1 MSSRREFITL
11 VLTLGLVLAIGLV
24 AVQAQAQTW
33 PQRTVRVILPLPPG
47 TATDIAARLFAQRL
61 SERWAQP
68 VIVEN
73 RQGGDGIPA
82 VMSFLAARDNHTL
95 MFSFAGVITIN
106 PLIHDKLP
114 YDPARDL
121 VPVASVIDN
130 FFAIAASAALKV
142 ISLEDF
148 IRLVRSQP
156 GKLNWA
162 ATPGLPDYIFAALQR
177 SAGIKMT
184 QVSYRDFTPALQDL
198 GEGRIHVAVSG
209 LAFLLPQVQTG
220 KAKLLMVTNHE
231 RAPLAPDIPTAQEA
245 GYPDLTFDGV
255 VGFYGWRDMPAD
267 LKQRIAADVRAVGAD
282 PAIGAR
288 IASAGSLVRLGGPAE
303 FAAAI
308 EEQRAKIAAIHD
320 TVAKPAQ

>member
-1 MSSRREFITL
+1 MRRGEFITL

-24 AVQAQAQTW
+24 AVQAHAQTW

-61 SERWAQP
+61 AERWGQP

-121 VPVASVIDN
+121 VPVASVVDN

-142 ISLEDF
+142 ASLEDF

-162 ATPGLPDYIFAALQR
+162 ARAADARVSVNWILR
-177 SAGIKMT
+177 SSRTMF
-184 QVSYRDFTPALQDL
+184 SWCRR
-198 GEGRIHVAVSG
+198 GRIITLRPSAS
-209 LAFLLPQVQTG
+209 AWCS
-220 KAKLLMVTNHE
+220 A
-231 RAPLAPDIPTAQEA
+231 IPTGRRRKHSASGARKIPRTRQH
-245 GYPDLTFDGV
+245 GKNTFDLIGRIR
-255 VGFYGWRDMPAD
+255 GPLPPAPT
-267 LKQRIAADVRAVGAD
+267 R
-282 PAIGAR
+282 
-288 IASAGSLVRLGGPAE
+288 
-303 FAAAI
+303 
-308 EEQRAKIAAIHD
+308 
-320 TVAKPAQ
+320 